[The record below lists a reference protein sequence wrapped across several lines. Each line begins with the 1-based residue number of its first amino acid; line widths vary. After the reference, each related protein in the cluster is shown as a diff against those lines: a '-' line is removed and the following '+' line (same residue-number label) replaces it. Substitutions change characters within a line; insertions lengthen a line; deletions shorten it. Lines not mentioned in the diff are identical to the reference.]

1 MSPASVD
8 RVQQVVA
15 AVVAGRRAV
24 EAKER
29 ALVASLNEA
38 LKRLGYAAAPAPS
51 RPTGA
56 RRSGT
61 TRRGGRR

>member
-8 RVQQVVA
+8 RVQQAVA

-38 LKRLGYAAAPAPS
+38 LKRLGYAVVAAPS